1 MEEVLSKILDI
12 LAGLEQGLGG
22 YLILMGAEPFLV
34 MPLLIYRTQQKI
46 KGQIHT

>member
-1 MEEVLSKILDI
+1 MVRDSSRYWRVGKLR
-12 LAGLEQGLGG
+12 

-34 MPLLIYRTQQKI
+34 MPLLIYGTQQKI